1 MNKNPPPIS
10 IIYNLLLFLYIIV
23 EVLYFYHNKYK
34 IRKNEKLVRNNIA
47 CYGKFWDSWVDKFLD
62 SKTEGMVMGVLV
74 CRDCGWFAG
83 KQHLK
88 NPSDFPYK
96 FKNR

>member
-1 MNKNPPPIS
+1 MNKETI
-10 IIYNLLLFLYIIV
+10 LYTCGGCDKRSDD
-23 EVLYFYHNKYK
+23 NKYK
-34 IRKNEKLVRNNIA
+34 IRKNEKLVRNNIDF
-47 CYGKFWDSWVDKFLD
+47 YVNFWDSWLDKFLD